1 MNPNSC
7 LFCGMFS
14 ELFTQAFGTGNGGFA
29 RLAFDA
35 LLSPANALAR
45 IAATFLVVWTM
56 LQFMLYED
64 ASREVLKRSLKLVGI
79 LIGVGFFYS
88 AGGGTWLFETIIIG
102 MQKIGLGAADK
113 VINAGM
119 QACTMTGTGAKGPG
133 GTYEGLWAG
142 VECVAFS
149 PVRLAAENWAQMSG
163 VVGVVSG
170 LGDWIA
176 WLILAAPYMF
186 VLGVFGAFLVQS
198 MFYFLAVAGAAP
210 VILLFLVFDST
221 RGIVW
226 SALKLLLTGTLTIVF
241 AGMAMGF
248 TGFVL
253 NKYAVNVAGFQAY
266 TTNSSLNQCVSKE
279 VGEQQQA
286 GDDPYSGIMW
296 SYQDTKYAKIV
307 KACQEKIDQVEKTK
321 EQMESD
327 KVCSIKHFVCTK
339 SYWSAFLIGLISI
352 LLHLLAPRIAANLS
366 GASDSAATAAAVVAG
381 GQFAAAKALGWGK
394 NSAGYGAGIT
404 GRIGGLALGG
414 SALGGLMQSTSN
426 LFGGGAAREAVQQQR
441 MMDSLNQLSLGINK
455 LNANVSNLGKSSQSG
470 GS

>member
-113 VINAGM
+113 VVTAGM
-119 QACTMTGTGAKGPG
+119 QACTAVTTGAKGGG

-149 PVRLAAENWAQMSG
+149 PVRLAAENWAKLSG
-163 VVGVVSG
+163 PVGIVTG
-170 LGDWIA
+170 LGDWLA

-253 NKYAVNVAGFQAY
+253 KKYAGEVANFQAY
-266 TTNSSLNQCVSKE
+266 TTATSFSQCYESEVKSLKDKGINPYADAWKNENTITQITKLCKDR
-279 VGEQQQA
+279 VGEA
-286 GDDPYSGIMW
+286 
-296 SYQDTKYAKIV
+296 
-307 KACQEKIDQVEKTK
+307 EKTK
-321 EQMESD
+321 EVLESD
-327 KVCSIKHFVCTK
+327 KVCSAEHFVCTK

-394 NSAGYGAGIT
+394 NSAGYGLGLG
-404 GRIGGLALGG
+404 GRLKDLALGG
-414 SALGGLMQSTSN
+414 GALGGLMQSTSN

-455 LNANVSNLGKSSQSG
+455 LNASVSNLGKSSQSG

>member
-14 ELFTQAFGTGNGGFA
+14 ELFAQGFGTGNGGFA

-88 AGGGTWLFETIIIG
+88 VGGGNWLFETVIIG

-113 VINAGM
+113 VVKAGM
-119 QACTMTGTGAKGPG
+119 QACTATTTGAAGGG

-149 PVRLAAENWAQMSG
+149 PLRLAAENWAKLSG
-163 VVGVVSG
+163 PVGIVTG
-170 LGDWIA
+170 LGDWLA

-210 VILLFLVFDST
+210 IILLFVVFDST

-226 SALKLLLTGTLTIVF
+226 SALKLLLTGALTIVF

-253 NKYAVNVAGFQAY
+253 NKYAGNVASFQAY
-266 TTNSSLNQCVSKE
+266 TTATSFDQCFNNE
-279 VGEQQQA
+279 
-286 GDDPYSGIMW
+286 
-296 SYQDTKYAKIV
+296 V
-307 KACQEKIDQVEKTK
+307 KAIEKQGGNAFFDTWKNDNTISKITKMCRDRVGQAEQTK
-321 EQMESD
+321 EQLEED
-327 KVCSIKHFVCTK
+327 KVCSAKHFVCTR

-394 NSAGYGAGIT
+394 NSAGYGAGIA
-404 GRIGGLALGG
+404 GRLGG
-414 SALGGLMQSTSN
+414 MAFGGGSLGGLMQSTAN

-455 LNANVSNLGKSSQSG
+455 LNANVSNLGKSSQSS